1 MTEFT
6 EAKSKMLNILIAEC
20 KQEASRVFWT
30 QLVSSIRVFQLV
42 SFFGRIHKRIY
53 RLRHRGYYIFR
64 RLDAFSHWPLGV
76 I

>member
-6 EAKSKMLNILIAEC
+6 EAKSKMLNIRIAEC

-42 SFFGRIHKRIY
+42 FFLQKVA
-53 RLRHRGYYIFR
+53 RGSS
-64 RLDAFSHWPLGV
+64 DSAH
-76 I
+76 

>member
-30 QLVSSIRVFQLV
+30 QLVSSTRVFQLV
-42 SFFGRIHKRIY
+42 SFFGRK
-53 RLRHRGYYIFR
+53 
-64 RLDAFSHWPLGV
+64 
-76 I
+76 